1 MAPSCTHFRSL
12 SRLQQTSSAEITYE
26 GLPPTRSSINAPLV
40 NNRNW
45 QHQHSTETN
54 VSDCVCNTVT
64 VARIF
69 ATLLSG
75 GYCGVTLSRLWQFI
89 KPYNIFRGDTILD
102 YSIAGALFLA
112 AISGSLGTFIAGCIM
127 ACRKSCC
134 CKSSITRLAMVQFIG
149 GAACMLAEF
158 GWMIWEAVRCRN
170 PIYPPGNGILSDRT
184 NNNMS
189 NTTYGPEMAGWG
201 NATPPVPH
209 SVCFQNL
216 YWDIAWGYIDFPTC
230 VVLLLCT
237 CVSAFKK

>member
-12 SRLQQTSSAEITYE
+12 PRLQQTSSAESTYE
-26 GLPPTRSSINAPLV
+26 ELPPRSSINAPLV

-45 QHQHSTETN
+45 QHQHITETN

-75 GYCGVTLSRLWQFI
+75 GYCGWMLCRFIYVIRMFSRDNEHMI
-89 KPYNIFRGDTILD
+89 T
-102 YSIAGALFLA
+102 IAGALFLA
-112 AISGSLGTFIAGCIM
+112 AISGSLGTFIAGCMM

-158 GWMIWEAVRCRN
+158 GLMIFDAVRCRN
-170 PIYPPGNGILSDRT
+170 PNPSPNGTLGDHT
-184 NNNMS
+184 NDNMS
-189 NTTYGPEMAGWG
+189 NTTFGPEMAE
-201 NATPPVPH
+201 ND
-209 SVCFQNL
+209 SCFSGFW
-216 YWDIAWGYIDFPTC
+216 YPGFGFIDFPIC

>member
-12 SRLQQTSSAEITYE
+12 PCLQQTSSAESTYE
-26 GLPPTRSSINAPLV
+26 ELPRSSINAPLV

-45 QHQHSTETN
+45 QHQHITETN
-54 VSDCVCNTVT
+54 VADCVCNTVT

-75 GYCGVTLSRLWQFI
+75 GYCGVTLWQFI
-89 KPYNIFRGDTILD
+89 MVLIFRGDT
-102 YSIAGALFLA
+102 SIVGALFLA
-112 AISGSLGTFIAGCIM
+112 AISGSLGTFIAGCMM

-158 GWMIWEAVRCRN
+158 GWMIFDAVRCRN
-170 PIYPPGNGILSDRT
+170 PNPSPNGTLGDHT
-184 NNNMS
+184 NDNMS
-189 NTTYGPEMAGWG
+189 NTTFGPEMAENDSCFSGFWYPGWG
-201 NATPPVPH
+201 
-209 SVCFQNL
+209 F
-216 YWDIAWGYIDFPTC
+216 IDFPIC
-230 VVLLLCT
+230 VALLLCT